1 MLAMDESVVAAMTES
16 MKNEGF
22 KPGHELHVWLHD
34 GKYILI
40 DGHTRRHCAIKAE
53 LTSVP
58 CIVHHFESFEEAKQF
73 ALREQ
78 TDRRNLSDQE
88 IAKMYMALAR
98 MKDADGKKAK
108 SDAEIAAELQVS
120 PRQIAKI
127 KEVER
132 KASVETLEAFKDGK
146 ISLNMAYNETKKE
159 LSAQK
164 EETAATEKKSET
176 VSAEKKEEEPTRGIL
191 SFEGKEYFSVLKCK
205 DDFVDYERYNNAKA
219 EYDIKIVETEDNL
232 AIYQNLRIE
241 GDKSKENK
249 QKIKECKKI
258 YKATLKSKPNPI
270 DYFDQRSYDAYIA
283 EHPVLSIGEKGRN
296 HLRTKMT
303 MVFQNFNL
311 FNNMDVLRNCTLA
324 QERVLKR
331 SKEEAKQRAFKE
343 LTSVNM
349 QDRMNYRPRA
359 LSGGQKQRVA
369 IARALCMDPDIIL
382 FDEPTSALDPEMA
395 GEVLEVMKKLAAE
408 GRTMI
413 VVTHEMNFARKVANR
428 VVFMED
434 GYIVE
439 SGPSEEFFAHPKEKR
454 SQEFIQKL
462 K

>member
-1 MLAMDESVVAAMTES
+1 MEKEFIMSD
-16 MKNEGF
+16 
-22 KPGHELHVWLHD
+22 
-34 GKYILI
+34 
-40 DGHTRRHCAIKAE
+40 
-53 LTSVP
+53 
-58 CIVHHFESFEEAKQF
+58 
-73 ALREQ
+73 ALLEI
-78 TDRRNLSDQE
+78 RNLAKFFDATKVLKDINLTVNKGDV
-88 IAKMYMALAR
+88 IAIIGPSGA
-98 MKDADGKKAK
+98 GK
-108 SDAEIAAELQVS
+108 STFL
-120 PRQIAKI
+120 RC
-127 KEVER
+127 
-132 KASVETLEAFKDGK
+132 
-146 ISLNMAYNETKKE
+146 LN
-159 LSAQK
+159 LL
-164 EETAATEKKSET
+164 
-176 VSAEKKEEEPTRGIL
+176 EEPTRGIL
-191 SFEGKEYFSVLKCK
+191 SFEGHEYFSIEKCK
-205 DDFVDYERYNNAKA
+205 DDFVNYEEYRKAKE
-219 EYDIKIVETEDNL
+219 EYKIKIVEAEDNL

-258 YKATLKSKPNPI
+258 YKDTLKSKPNNI
-270 DYFDQRSYDAYIA
+270 DYFDQKAYEAFVID
-283 EHPVLSIGEKGRN
+283 HPALSIGESGRN
-296 HLRTKMT
+296 KLRTKMT

-324 QERVLKR
+324 QERVLHR

-343 LTSVNM
+343 LTRVNM

-395 GEVLEVMKKLAAE
+395 NEVLEVMKGLAQE

-439 SGPSEEFFAHPKEKR
+439 SNTSEEFFSNPKEKR
-454 SQEFIQKL
+454 TQEFLRMFK
-462 K
+462 

>member
-1 MLAMDESVVAAMTES
+1 MEKEFSMSEVLLEIKNLAKFFDATKVLKDINLTVNKGDVIAIIGPSGS
-16 MKNEGF
+16 
-22 KPGHELHVWLHD
+22 
-34 GKYILI
+34 GKS
-40 DGHTRRHCAIKAE
+40 T
-53 LTSVP
+53 
-58 CIVHHFESFEEAKQF
+58 F
-73 ALREQ
+73 LRCL
-78 TDRRNLSDQE
+78 NL
-88 IAKMYMALAR
+88 L
-98 MKDADGKKAK
+98 
-108 SDAEIAAELQVS
+108 
-120 PRQIAKI
+120 
-127 KEVER
+127 
-132 KASVETLEAFKDGK
+132 
-146 ISLNMAYNETKKE
+146 
-159 LSAQK
+159 
-164 EETAATEKKSET
+164 
-176 VSAEKKEEEPTRGIL
+176 EEPTRGSL
-191 SFEGKEYFSVLKCK
+191 SFEGEEYFSVLKCK
-205 DDFVDYERYNNAKA
+205 DDFVDYERYNKDKGK
-219 EYDIKIVETEDNL
+219 YDVQIVEAEDNL

-258 YKATLKSKPNPI
+258 YKATLKSEPNLI
-270 DYFDQRSYDAYIA
+270 DYFDKKAYDAFIVN
-283 EHPVLSIGEKGRN
+283 HPILSIGEQGRN
-296 HLRTKMT
+296 KLRTKMT

-324 QERVLKR
+324 QELVLNR
-331 SKEEAKQRAFKE
+331 SKEESKQRAFKE
-343 LTSVNM
+343 LAKVNM

-395 GEVLEVMKKLAAE
+395 GEVLEVMKKLASE

-439 SGPSEEFFAHPKEKR
+439 SGPSEEFFANPKEKR